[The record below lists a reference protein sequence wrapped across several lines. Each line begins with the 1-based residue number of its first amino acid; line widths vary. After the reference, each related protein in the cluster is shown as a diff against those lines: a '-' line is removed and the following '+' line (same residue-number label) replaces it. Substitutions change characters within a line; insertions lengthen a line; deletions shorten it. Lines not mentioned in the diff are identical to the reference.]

1 MANFSKVVSVAA
13 GSYAT
18 DPDVII
24 PFVPKRIR
32 VMNMDA
38 AALAYVSLDGH
49 QDDVALL
56 NDVKSPSSSHEW
68 SWQICQKVWLRTG
81 GAAVSVQIVAES

>member
-1 MANFSKVVSVAA
+1 MANFSKVVSVVA

-18 DPDVII
+18 DADVII

-38 AALAYVSLDGH
+38 GAMAYASLDGR
-49 QDDVALL
+49 QDDVALIA
-56 NDVKSPSSSHEW
+56 DVKSPSSSHEW

-81 GAAVSVQIVAES
+81 GAAVSVQIVAEA